1 MKHTL
6 RKYLSNRG
14 SALFMVVS
22 TMAALILLVTA
33 MYMSVVSSRQVQIT
47 YFNQEQ
53 AYISASSMGD
63 AVAAFI
69 VDDTNSSNAIVKKI
83 YALGKGK
90 SISTNGNDFKS
101 LVASGTKDDTAYGA
115 YDITITRLNDENMTV
130 GGKVKDAMV
139 YDIAVTVVNDGVVET
154 SHVYVKCTEP
164 DPVEP
169 PIINRFFTGTGYV
182 PNDIYIS
189 SFSTDSELYFDN
201 EYVIFD
207 DHVNTGTY
215 SGDGDN
221 IFTNNLICV
230 GSVMFNNKSTMAPDH
245 PLTWVIGNDMTVG
258 TGCSIGSFDFGG
270 TSSEHGRL
278 IVGGDLVLNG
288 NRTFPEYTDVY
299 VGGDLY
305 VAGYMNFK
313 SDLYVC
319 GDIIFMPGG
328 QWWSAF
334 GNLYIDGSVKAMD
347 GATVCMHGAPS
358 TINMGGVPAEAR
370 DSMNSTMNSFI
381 QVNAAFPKWD
391 IDTAD
396 FESKDIKFNT
406 DDTTFGANAKYIHYI
421 DKDCTIGKVKD
432 IYDGFGT
439 SVNLTIVIDT
449 GDDPNG
455 FRYLSVEP
463 NCDDIGVSNTFM
475 WYPEASPSG
484 GKVINIVTVG
494 CGTLVIDVPE
504 GVTYQAS
511 DQEFFGHIGWF
522 MMAGGSIQKTAQGA
536 PYFSRGGDDGSG
548 FDMVNFAETIKDS
561 KIVYSTDVEE
571 CSYLEYESDG
581 EDEKWVECTVHGGIY
596 KESKTIEYTEA
607 LENDDPSAICPCIGR
622 LVKSD
627 MDAYFGGS
635 GASAMA
641 NIKKYY
647 NNYYGEYLNA
657 SSGYSE
663 QSFYPNVNI
672 YIVSVLENA
681 DIQFGVKKH
690 DGGCVMNNVF
700 FGYVY
705 APYMTFISIG
715 GGGGLKNVGGLVVSD
730 ISLNGAYK
738 YLFVQP
744 DFRIDYIFKE
754 HFEALSPAGG
764 RVWRYD
770 GV

>member
-69 VDDTNSSNAIVKKI
+69 VDETNSSNAVLKKI

-130 GGKVKDAMV
+130 GGKVKEAMV
-139 YDIAVTVVNDGVVET
+139 YDIAVTVVNSGVIET
-154 SHVYVKCTEP
+154 SHVYVKCAEP
-164 DPVEP
+164 DPLEP

-182 PNDIYIS
+182 PNDVYIS

-230 GSVMFNNKSTMAPDH
+230 GSVMFNNKSTLSPSR

-258 TGCSIGSFDFGG
+258 NGCTIGTFDLGG
-270 TSSEHGRL
+270 TSDEPGRL
-278 IVGGDLVLNG
+278 VVGGDLVING

-305 VAGYMNFK
+305 LAGYMNFQ
-313 SDLYVC
+313 SNLYVC

-328 QWWSAF
+328 QWWSAL
-334 GNLYIDGSVKAMD
+334 GNLYLDGNIKAMD
-347 GATVCMHGAPS
+347 GASVCVHGSPQ
-358 TINMGGVPAEAR
+358 TIEKGGVTQDAKDA
-370 DSMNSTMNSFI
+370 MNSTMNSFI
-381 QVNAAFPKWD
+381 QVNAAFPKWEV
-391 IDTAD
+391 DTAD
-396 FESKDIKFNT
+396 FEVEDIKFNT
-406 DDTTFGANAKYIHYI
+406 DDTTFTSSAKYIHFI

-432 IYDGFGT
+432 MYDGSGT

-522 MMAGGSIQKTAQGA
+522 MMAGGSIKKTTHGA
-536 PYFSRGGDDGSG
+536 PYFDRGGIDL
-548 FDMVNFAETIKDS
+548 VNFAKTLTDS
-561 KIVYSTDVEE
+561 KIVYSSDDKE
-571 CSYLEYESDG
+571 CSYMAYGASDG
-581 EDEKWVECTVHGGIY
+581 EDEWVECTKHGGIY
-596 KESKTIEYTEA
+596 KKSKTTEYEEA
-607 LENDDPSAICPCIGR
+607 LKNEDPTAICPCIGR

-627 MDAYFGGS
+627 MDSYFGGT
-635 GASAMA
+635 GAAAWS
-641 NIKKYY
+641 NIKNYY
-647 NNYYGEYLNA
+647 NNYFGESL
-657 SSGYSE
+657 SGGSGYSE
-663 QSFYPNVNI
+663 RSLYPNVNI

-690 DGGCVMNNVF
+690 DGGSVMNNVF

-744 DFRIDYIFKE
+744 DFRIDYLFKE
-754 HFEALSPAGG
+754 HFDALSPAGG